1 MTQEA
6 GNQSLT
12 VLIVE
17 DMEGPAETLKATI
30 TEALQEV
37 EILVEDDFGEALKYL
52 RPTNSP
58 EAMVLDL
65 YLGNPEHDHNLAG
78 QLVWE
83 RIWQEKLIPVVIHT
97 GGDAALNPPV
107 PDDNPFVKCVPK
119 GTGSDVIVANHLRS
133 MTPYI
138 LALRQVGFEFNRA
151 INSVL
156 TRTTPG
162 IWKATS
168 SNPEIRPE
176 VLTRAARRQ
185 LAAQMDSKVLTFP
198 GKFLAWEQYIYP
210 PVEESLLT
218 ADILRLR
225 EGDEDDPSAYRLVLT
240 PSCDLQIN
248 QGKCKVDAVLV
259 AKCTDMG
266 AYLKAATLA
275 PNKLGERLPRLL
287 TEPHN
292 AGYVPLPEFTS
303 IVPCMAADLRALDLI
318 AITDIDSGSSGERM
332 YTRIASVDS
341 PFRELIVWAYLQISG
356 RPGVPDRD
364 LDKWVNDIGAAVSRE
379 KKPGD
384 QK

>member
-1 MTQEA
+1 MTGETD
-6 GNQSLT
+6 NQPLT

-30 TEALQEV
+30 AEAIRDV
-37 EILVEDDFGEALKYL
+37 EILVEDNFGDALKHL
-52 RPTNSP
+52 QPTNSP
-58 EAMVLDL
+58 EAIVLDL
-65 YLGNPEHDHNLAG
+65 YLGNPEHDRNLAG

-83 RIWQEKLIPVVIHT
+83 RIWQEKLIPVIIHT

-119 GTGSDVIVANHLRS
+119 GTGSDLVVANHLKS
-133 MTPYI
+133 MTPHI

-168 SNPEIRPE
+168 TNPDIRPE

-185 LAAQMDSKVLTFP
+185 LAALIDSTVLTFP

-225 EGDEDDPSAYRLVLT
+225 DGGQDDPSAYRLVLT

-266 AYLKAATLA
+266 AYLKAASVA
-275 PNKLGERLPRLL
+275 PNRLGEKLPRLL
-287 TEPHN
+287 TEPHF
-292 AGYVPLPEFTS
+292 AGYVPLPEFAS
-303 IVPCMAADLRALDLI
+303 VVPCMAADLRALELI
-318 AITDIDSGSSGERM
+318 AITDIDSGPSGEKM
-332 YTRIASVDS
+332 YKRIASVDS
-341 PFRELIVWAYLQISG
+341 PFREQIVWAYLQISG

-364 LDKWVNDIGAAVSRE
+364 LEKWVNDIGAAVARDE
-379 KKPGD
+379 KQDD
-384 QK
+384 Q